1 MAQGEDSEVTD
12 ITPKKRATVATVDKK
27 LDDLI
32 DVVDIIHSDVMDLK
46 RVLKGFLEILG
57 DDKKTKGPEEQPP
70 KDPYGNSMYG

>member
-12 ITPKKRATVATVDKK
+12 TQPKKRATVTTVDKK